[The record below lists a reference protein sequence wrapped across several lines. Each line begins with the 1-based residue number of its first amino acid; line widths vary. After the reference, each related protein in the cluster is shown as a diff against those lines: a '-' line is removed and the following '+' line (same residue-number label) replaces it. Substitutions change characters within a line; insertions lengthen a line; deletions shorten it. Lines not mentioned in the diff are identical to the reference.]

1 MRVSRVN
8 NAVVAPTITICLMW
22 NNNLPNGLANP
33 CQNNVLMSLDV
44 PPLAN
49 YNLPGVGEHTLNFKS
64 KFGSCRGQCPAGRA
78 SACHWQ

>member
-49 YNLPGVGEHTLNFKS
+49 YNLPGVGEHTLNLPATPALA
-64 KFGSCRGQCPAGRA
+64 GSL
-78 SACHWQ
+78 SAVRHR